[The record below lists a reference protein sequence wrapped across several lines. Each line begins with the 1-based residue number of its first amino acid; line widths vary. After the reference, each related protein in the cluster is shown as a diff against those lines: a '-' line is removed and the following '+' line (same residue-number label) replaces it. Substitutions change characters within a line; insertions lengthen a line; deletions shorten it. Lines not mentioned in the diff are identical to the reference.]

1 MTKRVKVYQFKQ
13 WSQRD
18 GDYVVS
24 ANLATRE
31 TIAAAKGL
39 VLIPEGALEVDAS
52 LLDGNG
58 MIRRPPDRPDED

>member
-13 WSQRD
+13 WSQTD

-31 TIAAAKGL
+31 AIEATKGL

-58 MIRRPPDRPDED
+58 MARRLPGQPGED